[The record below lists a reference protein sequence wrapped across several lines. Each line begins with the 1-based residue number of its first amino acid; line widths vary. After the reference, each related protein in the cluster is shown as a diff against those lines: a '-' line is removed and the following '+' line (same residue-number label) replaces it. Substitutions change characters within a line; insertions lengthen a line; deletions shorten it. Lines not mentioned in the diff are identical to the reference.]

1 MALTKVSGN
10 LIQQQNFSVGVVTA
24 TSITGD
30 LTGNVTGNVTGDATG
45 LSGTPDITVGVV
57 TASSVTI
64 SGDLTVEGT
73 YSTLDTILTEVD
85 KLEVAANNSTVGV
98 AITQSG
104 TGDILNL
111 YDGASE
117 VFSVLDG
124 GNVGIGLTNPTEKLE
139 VNGNIK
145 ANGQIEVA
153 KNSSFYV
160 PVTLGDTG
168 AGANEKYWRF
178 GLNRSSKSLSI
189 GTQNDA
195 SSAAYAAIS
204 INRVGV
210 NVENVIFY
218 TLQNN
223 ERLRITSTGNVGIG
237 LTNPSKK
244 LSVYTGSFNSDVALF
259 TGANTD
265 RGLVISTFQRAS
277 NDDSVDYNA
286 QYSSLGVQTWS
297 IAGSEKLRLDHLG
310 NVGINS
316 TSPGRKLTVAG
327 GGTSLIASVKRTDGA
342 SAYLTLSDNSTTSDS
357 YVGVGA
363 EGDGLKLRSGNSD
376 RVYVNSSGSVGI
388 NSDAPARTLDVH
400 ATSSTMVA
408 QFRSSTFNNQSYICF
423 ANPASNADQVRIGSY
438 GSDLIASTNYIERLR
453 ITSSGSVGIATTN
466 PTETL
471 HVEGNTRVTGILTV
485 GQNSTSINGALE
497 YPSIRPTLDLNFA
510 ATKTLD
516 RRITF
521 TRDSLGT
528 YVDELGIVRTAPNNT
543 PRFDHDPETGESL
556 GLLIEES
563 RTNLLT
569 YSDLTSGEGLSP
581 GWVNAGP
588 VASKGTNVIAPD
600 GTQTAWTTLYDGS
613 SGDGA
618 LSRNGGEVATSNSTV
633 YTYSIWA
640 KVPSTN
646 TYITGVRLRTY
657 NDNHS
662 ANFNLLTGEVI
673 GGSEGTTIPRI
684 EAYPNDWYRCS
695 ITFTSGTD
703 GDQGI
708 QNYML
713 NNTSGSLN
721 SSGANGEALYLW
733 GAQLEAG
740 SFPTSYIPTSGSTV
754 TRATDFAKITGTNFT
769 DFYNQTEGTFFVEAD
784 TINPVYNDGI
794 TGHDNNNNNYTI
806 VGTGQSP
813 NRFQLRFDDEE
824 PFQLLAF
831 GPNSTTAITT
841 NVTLTPTLRAKI
853 AGAFKQDY
861 VRGAA
866 QGEIILTDS
875 TFDMISPTSLFIGSL
890 DGSSEILPGHIRKV
904 SYYRQALPNAQLQG
918 LTQQ

>member
-521 TRDSLGT
+521 TRGSVGT
-528 YVDELGIVRTAPNNT
+528 YTDELGIVRTAPNNT
-543 PRFDHDPETGESL
+543 PRFDHDPVTGESL

-563 RTNLLT
+563 RTNLARK
-569 YSDLTSGEGLSP
+569 SGELSNTIY
-581 GWVNAGP
+581 WTQNF
-588 VASKGTNVIAPD
+588 NVSAATAPSITAPD
-600 GTQTAWTTLYDGS
+600 GSTDTWKLVVANNTGQQRFALNGNQGTFAANTYTWSIFAKAAEYSYLGISLYDGNYYRATF
-613 SGDGA
+613 D
-618 LSRNGGEVATSNSTV
+618 LSNGTTSNILDAT
-633 YTYSIWA
+633 A
-640 KVPSTN
+640 N
-646 TYITGVRLRTY
+646 IT
-657 NDNHS
+657 
-662 ANFNLLTGEVI
+662 
-673 GGSEGTTIPRI
+673 P
-684 EAYPNDWYRCS
+684 YPNGWYRCS
-695 ITFTSGTD
+695 ITATTTANLRNSVNYVDGFWPYATDTSAGSSQTGDGTSGV
-703 GDQGI
+703 
-708 QNYML
+708 YV
-713 NNTSGSLN
+713 
-721 SSGANGEALYLW
+721 W
-733 GAQLEAG
+733 GPQLETAG
-740 SFPTSYIPTSGSTV
+740 FAGPTSYISTGDGTSSV
-754 TRATDFAKITGTNFT
+754 TRAEEQAYMTGESFSSW
-769 DFYNQTEGTFFVEAD
+769 YNPTEGSVVTAFNPTLYVGPGDGGRAFRIDHQTISDNRIDYVVTANGNYQPYVSINGVSPSGFGGGPNGTPFV
-784 TINPVYNDGI
+784 
-794 TGHDNNNNNYTI
+794 
-806 VGTGQSP
+806 VGTDYKISMGFAANDYVAYKNGTQTLS
-813 NRFQLRFDDEE
+813 
-824 PFQLLAF
+824 
-831 GPNSTTAITT
+831 STTPASVPIADRLSLGL
-841 NVTLTPTLRAKI
+841 NLNGHRKSFYYYPKRLT
-853 AGAFKQDY
+853 
-861 VRGAA
+861 
-866 QGEIILTDS
+866 
-875 TFDMISPTSLFIGSL
+875 
-890 DGSSEILPGHIRKV
+890 
-904 SYYRQALPNAQLQG
+904 NAQLQT
-918 LTQQ
+918 LTQ